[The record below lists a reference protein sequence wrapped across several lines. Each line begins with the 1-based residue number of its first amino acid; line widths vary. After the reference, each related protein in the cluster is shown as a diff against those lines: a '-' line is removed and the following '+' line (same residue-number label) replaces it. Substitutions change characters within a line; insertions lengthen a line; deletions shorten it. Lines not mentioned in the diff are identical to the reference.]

1 MKYLSQPELRK
12 VAELLK
18 MYITQDRDG
27 SVHIWESRPIIDEE
41 QGEWTVP
48 CDRPVNSKIVI
59 APYTTRWTKS
69 LITPKT
75 NKYMTEGE
83 LWRK

>member
-12 VAELLK
+12 VAELLN
-18 MYITQDRDG
+18 MYITQDKNG
-27 SVHIWESRPIIDEE
+27 EVHLWESRPIIDEE
-41 QGEWTVP
+41 NCEWTVS
-48 CDRPVNSKIVI
+48 CDTPFNSKIVI

-75 NKYMTEGE
+75 NKYMTEGS
-83 LWRK
+83 WV

>member
-41 QGEWTVP
+41 NGEWTVP

-59 APYTTRWTKS
+59 APYTTRWMKS
-69 LITPKT
+69 LITPRT
-75 NKYMTEGE
+75 HKYMMEGS
-83 LWRK
+83 WK

>member
-1 MKYLSQPELRK
+1 MKYPSQSELRK
-12 VAELLK
+12 VAELLQ
-18 MYITQDRDG
+18 MYITQDRNGD
-27 SVHIWESRPIIDEE
+27 VHIWESRPIIDEE
-41 QGEWTVP
+41 NGEWTVS
-48 CDRPVNSKIVI
+48 CDKPVNSKIVI

-83 LWRK
+83 WV